1 MERGEGRV
9 NYLIIYKKQDNS
21 VIYRTTKHIPN
32 YKINDTTSMG
42 WLVLDIKKMQKGKLY
57 SFSEYDT
64 LMINRMKF
72 NDLTTLLYKID
83 IFKLLELSL
92 IGVIMYMLI
101 VK

>member
-1 MERGEGRV
+1 M

-32 YKINDTTSMG
+32 YKINDKTSMG

-57 SFSEYDT
+57 SYSEYDT

-83 IFKLLELSL
+83 IFKLLEISL
-92 IGVIMYMLI
+92 IGIIMYMLI

>member
-1 MERGEGRV
+1 M

-21 VIYRTTKHIPN
+21 VIYRTTKHTPN

-57 SFSEYDT
+57 SYSEYDT
-64 LMINRMKF
+64 LMIHRMKF

-83 IFKLLELSL
+83 IFKLLEISL

>member
-1 MERGEGRV
+1 M

-83 IFKLLELSL
+83 IFKLLEISL